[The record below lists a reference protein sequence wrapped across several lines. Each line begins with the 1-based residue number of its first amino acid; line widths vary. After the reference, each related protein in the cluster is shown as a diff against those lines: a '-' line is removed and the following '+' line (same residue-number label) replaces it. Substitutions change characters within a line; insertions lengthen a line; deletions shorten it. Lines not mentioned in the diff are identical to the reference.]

1 MDASL
6 LLDPI
11 FLVVAAVALWV
22 IYRFS
27 GIRTWRLRRQQAA
40 LHVQATRETNP
51 SRRRELLQ
59 QWSELGGPQESKRTF
74 DRRRVRDQ
82 GQKARVSG
90 KPRSAN
96 PYPHSL
102 WGRGRLWKLGWKAVD
117 RNIKWIE
124 TQR

>member
-1 MDASL
+1 MDASFSF
-6 LLDPI
+6 DPI
-11 FLVVAAVALWV
+11 FLVAVAIALLV

-27 GIRTWRLRRQQAA
+27 GIRTRRLRRQQAA

-51 SRRRELLQ
+51 IRRRELLQ
-59 QWSELGGPQESKRTF
+59 QWSELGGPRESRRTF

-90 KPRSAN
+90 KARSAN

-102 WGRGRLWKLGWKAVD
+102 WGGGRLWKLGWKSVD

-124 TQR
+124 RQR

>member
-1 MDASL
+1 MDASFFF
-6 LLDPI
+6 DPI
-11 FLVVAAVALWV
+11 FILAAAVALFV

-59 QWSELGGPQESKRTF
+59 QWSELGGPRESKRTF

-82 GQKARVSG
+82 GQKARVS
-90 KPRSAN
+90 PWRRLARTSTRRS
-96 PYPHSL
+96 
-102 WGRGRLWKLGWKAVD
+102 
-117 RNIKWIE
+117 
-124 TQR
+124 